1 MILSTKNNEL
11 LRSFIARTTD
21 KEGKEYT
28 IKVVSY
34 KDPVATTSAHGDIHS
49 GLFIEDKK
57 GEILYT
63 VLFQAIL
70 TDKEMMIEAEDRIKR
85 VDFYVGTKTE
95 EENGE

>member
-1 MILSTKNNEL
+1 MILNTANNEL
-11 LRSFIARTTD
+11 LRSFTAKTTD
-21 KEGKEYT
+21 NEGKEYT

-34 KDPVATTSAHGDIHS
+34 KDPVATTDAYGDIHS

-63 VLFQAIL
+63 VLFQNIL
-70 TDKEMMIEAEDRIKR
+70 NEKEMMIEAEDRIKR